1 MNGYGVSPI
10 ELQACEA
17 ALMGL
22 AYLDEFTYSA
32 KWTATT
38 ALGSGATIQVP
49 IQINSDSD
57 FVVQEQNLIAFDNQA
72 TPVVVAVPNLLCTIT
87 RAGSG
92 REVMDDAQHI
102 MNIFGNYGPALNQG
116 RNPMPAL
123 WTAKNTINVT
133 LQNLTTTVFSRI
145 QASFRGFK
153 VFYIANAQ
161 GQMGDRQSIFH
172 AL

>member
-1 MNGYGVSPI
+1 MNGFGVSPI

-22 AYLDEFTYSA
+22 CYLDEFTYSA
-32 KWTATT
+32 KWTGPT
-38 ALGSGATIQVP
+38 ALGALLTIQVP

-57 FVVQEQNLIAFDNQA
+57 FVVQEQNLIACDNQA
-72 TPVVVAVPNLLCTIT
+72 TPVVVPAPNFLVTIT
-87 RAGSG
+87 RAGAG
-92 REVMDDAQHI
+92 REVMDDAQHVS
-102 MNIFGNYGPALNQG
+102 NLFGNYTPALNPG

-123 WTAKNTINVT
+123 WSAKNTINVT
-133 LQNLTTTVFSRI
+133 LQNLTSTVFSRV
-145 QASFRGFK
+145 QTSFRGFK

-161 GQMGDRQSIFH
+161 GEMGNRQSIFH